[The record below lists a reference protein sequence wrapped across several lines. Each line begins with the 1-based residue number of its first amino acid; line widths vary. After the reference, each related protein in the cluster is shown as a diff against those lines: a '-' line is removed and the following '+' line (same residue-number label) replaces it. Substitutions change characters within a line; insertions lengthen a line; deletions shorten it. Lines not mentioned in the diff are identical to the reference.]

1 MLNCLHSTQSRQT
14 GRSSSGILTHA
25 SVVTG
30 LSPGLLSSF
39 GDTAGDTKENTGTR
53 AVGSVLLDF
62 LLAMIYRLEFHL
74 KISFQV

>member
-1 MLNCLHSTQSRQT
+1 
-14 GRSSSGILTHA
+14 
-25 SVVTG
+25 VVTG

>member
-1 MLNCLHSTQSRQT
+1 MLNLLHSAQPRQT
-14 GRSSSGILTHA
+14 GRSSSGIRAHT

-53 AVGSVLLDF
+53 AVGFILLDP
-62 LLAMIYRLEFHL
+62 LLALIYRLEFHL